1 MEKWINKEMNINKKL
16 LDIKDRIDRRSA
28 DSRSIYLEK
37 INFSSA
43 QSKTARN
50 NMGCSNIAHAFA
62 SCDKAQQGDAANG
75 AKVIGIISAYNDM
88 LSAHAPLKDY
98 PDVIKESSLKRNAI
112 ARVAGG
118 VPAMCDGITQGEP
131 GMELSLF
138 SRDVIALSTAVGLSH
153 NVFDAGICL
162 GVCDKIV
169 PGLMIGALT
178 FGHLPIGF
186 IPAGPMPTGISNSQ
200 KSDTRKKFANGE
212 VDRSALISSEQAAY
226 HTSGT
231 CTFYGTANTNQLIME
246 VMGLQLPSSSFVPP
260 NSIERQLIIDKT
272 VECVLDMSEQNIK
285 MGEMLDS
292 KSWVNAMV
300 ALIASGGSTNLAIH
314 LIAMAE
320 AGGYKITIE
329 DIDEIASLIPI
340 ITNIYPNGTADVN
353 DFHNAGGVSAFIG
366 SLLDGGLLFNDVKT
380 LFGNGLEVFRNTL
393 EIKNDQ
399 LAWENQ
405 STILDQSI
413 IRDSNNPFKSS
424 GGLKLLN
431 GNLGKGIIKTS
442 ALKNTDD
449 LIKAPA
455 TVFEDQEEVLKAFGN
470 NELNKDTI
478 IIIRGQGPSAN
489 GMPELHKLTSPLNV
503 LQSKGFVIA
512 IITDGRMSGASG
524 SVPAVIHVTP
534 EAIHNGPIGLIKN
547 DDLVELDIAKATFKL
562 LVDDETLNKRTH
574 SIIKHN
580 HNGVGRELFKTF
592 RDSVNT
598 VEKGASIF

>member
-1 MEKWINKEMNINKKL
+1 MNINKKL
-16 LDIKDRIDRRSA
+16 IDIKDRIDRRSK
-28 DSRSIYLEK
+28 DLRSEYLDK
-37 INFSSA
+37 INFSSDH
-43 QSKTARN
+43 SKSARN

-62 SCDKAQQGDAANG
+62 SCDKAQQGEAANG
-75 AKVIGIISAYNDM
+75 AKVIGVISAYNDM

-138 SRDVIALSTAVGLSH
+138 SRDVIALSTAVGFSH
-153 NVFDAGICL
+153 NVFDAGLCL

-212 VDRSALISSEQAAY
+212 VDRSTLISSEQSAY

-246 VMGLQLPSSSFVPP
+246 VMGLQLPSASFVPP
-260 NSIERQLIIDKT
+260 SSIERQLIIDKT
-272 VECVLDMSEQNIK
+272 VECVLHMSEQNIK

-329 DIDEIASLIPI
+329 DIDEIASITPI
-340 ITNIYPNGTADVN
+340 ITNIYPNGSADVN

-366 SLLDGGLLFNDVKT
+366 SLLDGGFLFNDVKT

-470 NELNKDTI
+470 NELNKNTI

>member
-1 MEKWINKEMNINKKL
+1 MNINKKL
-16 LDIKDRIDRRSA
+16 IDIKDRIDRRSK
-28 DSRSIYLEK
+28 DLRSEYLDK
-37 INFSSA
+37 INFSSDH
-43 QSKTARN
+43 SKSARN

-62 SCDKAQQGDAANG
+62 SCDKAQQGEAANG
-75 AKVIGIISAYNDM
+75 AKVIGVISAYNDM

-98 PDVIKESSLKRNAI
+98 PDVIKKSSLKRNAI

-138 SRDVIALSTAVGLSH
+138 SRDVIALSTAVGFSH
-153 NVFDAGICL
+153 NVFDAGLCL

-246 VMGLQLPSSSFVPP
+246 VMGLQLPSASFVPP
-260 NSIERQLIIDKT
+260 SSIERQLIIDKT
-272 VECVLDMSEQNIK
+272 VECVLHMSEQNIK
-285 MGEMLDS
+285 MGEMLNS

-320 AGGYKITIE
+320 AGGYIITIE
-329 DIDEIASLIPI
+329 DIDEIASITPI
-340 ITNIYPNGTADVN
+340 ITNIYPNGSADVN

-366 SLLDGGLLFNDVKT
+366 SLLDGGFLFNDVKT

-431 GNLGKGIIKTS
+431 GNLGKGMIKTS

>member
-1 MEKWINKEMNINKKL
+1 MNINKKL
-16 LDIKDRIDRRSA
+16 IDIKDRIDRRSK
-28 DSRSIYLEK
+28 DSRSEYLNK
-37 INFSSA
+37 INFSSDH
-43 QSKTARN
+43 SKSARN

-62 SCDKAQQGDAANG
+62 SCDKAQQGEAANG
-75 AKVIGIISAYNDM
+75 AKVIGVISAYNDM

-98 PDVIKESSLKRNAI
+98 PDVIKKSSLKRNAI

-138 SRDVIALSTAVGLSH
+138 SRDVIALSTAVGFSH

-212 VDRSALISSEQAAY
+212 VDRSTLISSEQSAY

-246 VMGLQLPSSSFVPP
+246 VMGLQLPSASFVPP
-260 NSIERQLIIDKT
+260 SSIERQLIIDKT
-272 VECVLDMSEQNIK
+272 VECVLHMSEQNIK

-329 DIDEIASLIPI
+329 DIDEIASITPI
-340 ITNIYPNGTADVN
+340 ITNIYPNGSADVN
-353 DFHNAGGVSAFIG
+353 DFHKAGGVSAFIG
-366 SLLDGGLLFNDVKT
+366 SLLDGGFLFNDVKT
-380 LFGNGLEVFRNTL
+380 LFGNGLEIFRNTL

-399 LAWENQ
+399 LAWKNQ

-455 TVFEDQEEVLKAFGN
+455 TVFEDQEEVLKAFEN
-470 NELNKDTI
+470 NELNKNTI

-534 EAIHNGPIGLIKN
+534 EAIHNGPIALIKN
-547 DDLVELDIAKATFKL
+547 DDLVELDITKATFKL
-562 LVDDETLNKRTH
+562 LVDDEILNKRTH

-592 RDSVNT
+592 RDGVNT

>member
-1 MEKWINKEMNINKKL
+1 MEKWIKKEMNINKKL

-442 ALKNTDD
+442 ALKNIDD

-592 RDSVNT
+592 RDSVNN